1 MGLLPTSWPQTP
13 RGARG
18 ERQTLSAGGHGP
30 CWLPGAFLAERGR
43 INERPAAVPGAQPV
57 QPSGSAWSAHPGP
70 NAYNAWSPAQ
80 AGTRAARPP
89 PRTLLLLS
97 VCSLLSV
104 LLAPLMSPPC
114 QIGGLC
120 NVSSASPG
128 TAKRVIR
135 GLVLNTLCHM
145 APILLS
151 SSMTVTA

>member
-1 MGLLPTSWPQTP
+1 MLPTSWPQTP

-18 ERQTLSAGGHGP
+18 ERQTLSAEGRGP
-30 CWLPGAFLAERGR
+30 RWLPGAFLAERGR

-57 QPSGSAWSAHPGP
+57 QPSGSAWSARPRP
-70 NAYNAWSPAQ
+70 NVHNSWSAQ

-89 PRTLLLLS
+89 PRTLRLLS
-97 VCSLLSV
+97 VGSLLSV
-104 LLAPLMSPPC
+104 LLALLMSPPC
-114 QIGGLC
+114 QISDLC

-145 APILLS
+145 ALILLS